1 MANRQEDNA
10 MVLKNVGAAEV
21 ILNENVNSQ
30 NLNDTINK
38 LIDDRFLLNQMG
50 KNAEKLA
57 VLNVEDKIYNEIKK
71 VLGK

>member
-1 MANRQEDNA
+1 